1 MNYDLPIVFSSLLFW
16 FYIDSV
22 KLFSNERVI
31 NSALIHAFVSGIGN
45 NVIVLMYPSIVYNY
59 NEVKEQLPIIISLI
73 SFGYG
78 FYDIYIGIRS
88 KKIDNIL
95 HGFILLTS
103 FCFSYYYNAMSA
115 MPLFIITET
124 SSIFLNLRPYSKV
137 WIDITCFLTFF
148 IYRLLVCPTF
158 IILYV
163 INPENPIRGLV
174 LLGGTC
180 ITGLNLYWFI
190 LYSNKIKPLINVYPK
205 RVDPEFPKPFEITKW
220 L

>member
-1 MNYDLPIVFSSLLFW
+1 MYCDLTIILSSVLFW

-22 KLFSNERVI
+22 KLFSNERII

-45 NVIVLMYPSIVYNY
+45 NVIIFMYPSIVYDY
-59 NEVKEQLPIIISLI
+59 NEVKDQIPTIISLI

-95 HGFILLTS
+95 HGFIFVTS
-103 FCFSYYYNAMSA
+103 FCFSYYYNIVSA
-115 MPLFIITET
+115 MTLFIITET
-124 SSIFLNLRPYSKV
+124 SSIFLNLRPYSKL

-148 IYRLLVCPTF
+148 IYRILVCPTF

-163 INPENPIRGLV
+163 INPENSIRGLV

-190 LYSNKIKPLINVYPK
+190 LHSNKIKLLLNVYPTRISK
-205 RVDPEFPKPFEITKW
+205 TI
-220 L
+220 